1 MVLQDISQLPEFL
14 HVQPL
19 SPQWTQICLVC
30 FNFPLLSPP
39 LRMCFDPDFSHGLRG
54 LRLPKVCLTAKDRYE
69 GGYEYSVICVLIH
82 KVPCPVQQVGP
93 TLRPS
98 SLLPPPPPHCSFC
111 HVLWTRRGP
120 FLPGRDSLHPTPS
133 SVMSGCTITPGPC
146 PLLHTTKINSLVAG
160 ARTPN
165 FLLVF

>member
-19 SPQWTQICLVC
+19 NPQWTQICLVC

-69 GGYEYSVICVLIH
+69 GGCEYLCHLCSY
-82 KVPCPVQQVGP
+82 PQGP
-93 TLRPS
+93 LPRSASRSHPETLQLATTTTTS
-98 SLLPPPPPHCSFC
+98 LFLLPCFVNQKGTLSPWKRLPSPHPKQCHERVYNNSWSMPP
-111 HVLWTRRGP
+111 TAYY
-120 FLPGRDSLHPTPS
+120 
-133 SVMSGCTITPGPC
+133 
-146 PLLHTTKINSLVAG
+146 KN
-160 ARTPN
+160 
-165 FLLVF
+165 